1 MRTYRSLLLAVLIG
15 ASSIGSSS
23 NINAQSFAYPEN
35 SKSLLSKWANRGQT
49 ATVPNLP
56 PSRVAAPQNSSRP
69 FSFKQPVGGYNNV
82 APSKLVDRIR
92 AFDSR
97 KAFSLAQPQTS
108 HLPQNQQSQQVT
120 WAQPLA
126 RTQAEQS
133 ILEVIEQQPKI
144 DPNLPHYQLGPTKR
158 INSID
163 PHPSAPKVDYSRV
176 AAPRASARIP
186 APQTQ
191 AAPNYRTAAH
201 PISINEALRK
211 KQEQSVTQT
220 MLQRQQLQN
229 QGLKQNVNSYQP
241 AATAPPRFAK
251 GSFENEFNKAYE
263 VIDNNKARS
272 SSASN
277 VSAPPT
283 ARIAQRNSINAI
295 RAAHPSSARDSEF
308 DLLPENESE
317 SAALELPPLRDQNEV
332 EPGNFQELEIDTR
345 APNENATFSPPNSM
359 TFDLPATAAPA
370 PQQQRGPDLLPS
382 LDSAGP
388 VAQPEPSQVAPLEPA
403 PIAPPQAPLAAS
415 EDPDKAIEKFAPVKT
430 SDTWSPPVVP
440 KRPTAHMGSESPSVQ
455 PITTVETIQE
465 DVAWWKSR
473 VGQPLHFQNTTQPV
487 DTNGL
492 VLEALRSSPLIKA
505 VSKTPLIRELQV
517 VEADADFDTVT
528 FLDSQFQD
536 RVDPVGN
543 SLTTGGEPFLE
554 DNIWSAEAGIR
565 RRLRNGA
572 DFNLSQTLGFQNSN
586 STFFT
591 PQDQGTATLA
601 LNVTQPLLRGRGRY
615 VNQAQILIAQSS
627 GSAAWDT
634 FKIELQEELE
644 GTVAA
649 YWNLYLQRSVFLQ
662 KKRNVE
668 RGQIMLDRLMGR
680 KGLDSLPAQIARAKS
695 AVLTRRTELA
705 NAFRDVR
712 NAETE
717 IRRRV
722 ADKNW
727 QASQSVEL
735 LPMEMP
741 FAQLSGL
748 ELEQVVYT
756 ALENRPEIAEAIR
769 RIRVAGVQ
777 RDVSANELLP
787 ELNLLLGTY
796 VSSLRGDTG
805 IENAF
810 QDQFGQVTP
819 GYSIG
824 LEYELPYR
832 NRAARSRLQQRNLQF
847 RRLQNELENVI
858 QNVIAESQVATRQ
871 VSSAFETLKAAR
883 EAVVASRADL
893 TQNEKRWESFALVEG
908 DIAEGQSPTIVLDQ
922 LLDSQERL
930 SQAENV
936 FAEAEQGLKIAEVA
950 LQRIMGTLLMHQ
962 QVDFSR
968 SVNRDVPAVHI
979 NKANTSNAVPY
990 APVQP
995 QFTPP
1000 QFSQPQFSQPHF
1012 VQQQTA
1018 QPRVA
1023 TLQSITPTPSA
1034 EEVAH
1039 LMKDPNFSDPL
1050 PQPQPKSRT
1059 WPSFKTRPSAKAW
1072 PSPRNRPTPRNRQAS
1087 GTLAAPTTRGLDYTG
1102 EPPLVLPVGYQS
1114 GGVAPRFEYGQQA
1127 K

>member
-1 MRTYRSLLLAVLIG
+1 MRIYRSTLLAVLIG
-15 ASSIGSSS
+15 ASSIGSSL
-23 NINAQSFAYPEN
+23 NLNAQSFGYPEN
-35 SKSLLSKWANRGQT
+35 SGSIFSRWADRNQKARTPDMSSSQS
-49 ATVPNLP
+49 P
-56 PSRVAAPQNSSRP
+56 APQKSSKP
-69 FSFKQPVGGYNNV
+69 FSLQRLIGSENKAGSSN
-82 APSKLVDRIR
+82 LVQRIKG
-92 AFDSR
+92 FDSS
-97 KAFSLAQPQTS
+97 KAFSLATPHTSDLPHSQDSAQTS
-108 HLPQNQQSQQVT
+108 WV
-120 WAQPLA
+120 QPA
-126 RTQAEQS
+126 TSSQAEQS
-133 ILEVIEQQPKI
+133 ILEVVEQQPKI
-144 DPNLPHYQLGPTKR
+144 DPTSPRYRQGAVEPIRGIDSGP
-158 INSID
+158 
-163 PHPSAPKVDYSRV
+163 AVPKVDYSRV
-176 AAPRASARIP
+176 TARPAPPQRAAV
-186 APQTQ
+186 PQTQ

-201 PISINEALRK
+201 PISINEAQRRRS
-211 KQEQSVTQT
+211 EQSTT
-220 MLQRQQLQN
+220 RAMLQRQQQQQQI
-229 QGLKQNVNSYQP
+229 QGLRRDVNSYQRT
-241 AATAPPRFAK
+241 ATAPQRIAK

-263 VIDNNKARS
+263 LIGNKKSPATS
-272 SSASN
+272 SSTNAT
-277 VSAPPT
+277 APPA
-283 ARIAQRNSINAI
+283 ARVAQRNSINAV
-295 RAAHPSSARDSEF
+295 RATHRATHPAISAARDSDF
-308 DLLPENESE
+308 DLLPDDGSE
-317 SAALELPPLRDQNEV
+317 GGALQLPPLDSLNEV
-332 EPGNFQELEIDTR
+332 EPGEFRQLQLNSR
-345 APNENATFSPPNSM
+345 APNENSSFSPPDSM
-359 TFDLPATAAPA
+359 VFEVPATAGSVSKL
-370 PQQQRGPDLLPS
+370 QREPDLLPS
-382 LDSAGP
+382 LKSATSE
-388 VAQPEPSQVAPLEPA
+388 ATQVAPPV
-403 PIAPPQAPLAAS
+403 APPEAPPVHPV
-415 EDPDKAIEKFAPVKT
+415 DIDKQVEKFAPVKT
-430 SDTWSPPVVP
+430 SDTWAPPVIA
-440 KRPTAHMGSESPSVQ
+440 KSPTQHMASESPSAAVQ
-455 PITTVETIQE
+455 PVTTVETIQE

-473 VGQPLHFQNTTQPV
+473 VGQPLHFQNNSQPV

-492 VLEALRSSPLIKA
+492 VFEALRSSPLIKA

-517 VEADADFDTVT
+517 VEADAEFDPVA

-572 DFNLSQTLGFQNSN
+572 DFDISQTLGFQNSN

-634 FKIELQEELE
+634 FKIDLQEELE
-644 GTVAA
+644 GVVSA
-649 YWNLYLQRSVFLQ
+649 YWDLYLQRSIFLQ

-727 QASQSVEL
+727 QASQSIEL

-741 FAQLSGL
+741 FAQSSGL

-769 RIRVAGVQ
+769 RIRIAGVQ

-819 GYSIG
+819 GYSFG

-847 RRLQNELENVI
+847 QRLQNELENVI

-883 EAVVASRADL
+883 EAVVASRTDL
-893 TQNEKRWESFALVEG
+893 VQNEKRWESFALVEG
-908 DIAEGQSPTIVLDQ
+908 DIADGQSPTIVLDQ

-936 FAEAEQGLKIAEVA
+936 FAEAEQGLKIAEVS

-968 SVNRDVPAVHI
+968 SVNRDVPSIHI
-979 NKANTSNAVPY
+979 NKANTSNAVHVQ
-990 APVQP
+990 PVQP
-995 QFTPP
+995 QFISP
-1000 QFSQPQFSQPHF
+1000 QFNQPQF
-1012 VQQQTA
+1012 VQQQPV

-1023 TLQSITPTPSA
+1023 TLPSITPTPT
-1034 EEVAH
+1034 EQEVAQ
-1039 LMKDPNFSDPL
+1039 LMQSPTFTGPSAAAGP
-1050 PQPQPKSRT
+1050 PTRSRQAPRT
-1059 WPSFKTRPSAKAW
+1059 LSKPRLRPRLSFKAK
-1072 PSPRNRPTPRNRQAS
+1072 PSPKTWSADY
-1087 GTLAAPTTRGLDYTG
+1087 AA
-1102 EPPLVLPVGYQS
+1102 EPPLIVPAGYRSIGSVPQ
-1114 GGVAPRFEYGQQA
+1114 FDYGR
-1127 K
+1127 

>member
-1 MRTYRSLLLAVLIG
+1 MRTYRSILLAVLIG
-15 ASSIGSSS
+15 ASSIGSSPTS
-23 NINAQSFAYPEN
+23 TAQSFAYPEN
-35 SKSLLSKWANRGQT
+35 SESLLSRWGDRSPK
-49 ATVPNLP
+49 ATPPQVPSSPQLP
-56 PSRVAAPQNSSRP
+56 APRNASQP
-69 FSFKQPVGGYNNV
+69 FSLKRLIGGENN
-82 APSKLVDRIR
+82 ARSSKLVERIR

-97 KAFSLAQPQTS
+97 KAFSLAKPQSTD
-108 HLPQNQQSQQVT
+108 LPQSQQSQQT
-120 WAQPLA
+120 AWIQPLPRA
-126 RTQAEQS
+126 QNEQS
-133 ILEVIEQQPKI
+133 ILEVLEQQPKI
-144 DPNLPHYQLGPTKR
+144 DPSLPRYQLGAKKT
-158 INSID
+158 INKIA

-211 KQEQSVTQT
+211 KQEQSATQA

-251 GSFENEFNKAYE
+251 GSFENEFNKAYATIGNDK
-263 VIDNNKARS
+263 VR
-272 SSASN
+272 SAS
-277 VSAPPT
+277 SPKATAPPT
-283 ARIAQRNSINAI
+283 ARVAQRNSINAI
-295 RAAHPSSARDSEF
+295 RASHRPNPSSSRDSEF
-308 DLLPENESE
+308 DLLPEDASD
-317 SAALELPPLRDQNEV
+317 SAALELPPLQGLSEV
-332 EPGNFQELEIDTR
+332 EPGNFQQLELDTR
-345 APNENATFSPPNSM
+345 APNEAASFSPPSSM

-370 PQQQRGPDLLPS
+370 PQLQRGPDLLPS
-382 LDSAGP
+382 LDSASP
-388 VAQPEPSQVAPLEPA
+388 VAPTEPAEVAPLEPA
-403 PIAPPQAPLAAS
+403 PVEPREAALAAA
-415 EDPDKAIEKFAPVKT
+415 EDTDKAIEKFAPVKT
-430 SDTWSPPVVP
+430 SDTWSPPIVP
-440 KRPTAHMGSESPSVQ
+440 KSPTDHMTPESPSAQ
-455 PITTVETIQE
+455 PMATVETIQE

-473 VGQPLHFQNTTQPV
+473 VGQPLNFQNTTQPV

-668 RGQIMLDRLMGR
+668 RGQVMLDRLMGR

-735 LPMEMP
+735 LPVEMP

-893 TQNEKRWESFALVEG
+893 TQNEKRWESFALIEG
-908 DIAEGQSPTIVLDQ
+908 DIAEGQSPTVVLDQ

-979 NKANTSNAVPY
+979 NKANTSNAVQF
-990 APVQP
+990 APAQP
-995 QFTPP
+995 QFTSP
-1000 QFSQPQFSQPHF
+1000 QFSQPQFVH
-1012 VQQQTA
+1012 QQTA
-1018 QPRVA
+1018 LPRVA
-1023 TLQSITPTPSA
+1023 TLQSITPTPTA

-1039 LMKDPNFSDPL
+1039 LMKDPNFSEPL

-1087 GTLAAPTTRGLDYTG
+1087 KTQQAPAPLGLDYTG

-1114 GGVAPRFEYGQQA
+1114 GGVVPRFDYGQQA

>member
-1 MRTYRSLLLAVLIG
+1 MRTYRSILLAVLIG
-15 ASSIGSSS
+15 ASSIGSSP
-23 NINAQSFAYPEN
+23 NLNAQSFQYPEN
-35 SKSLLSKWANRGQT
+35 SNSLLSRWANRGQT

-56 PSRVAAPQNSSRP
+56 PSQVAAPQNSSRP
-69 FSFKQPVGGYNNV
+69 FSLKHLVGGNNNV

-108 HLPQNQQSQQVT
+108 HLPQNQQAQQVT

-126 RTQAEQS
+126 RTQAERS
-133 ILEVIEQQPKI
+133 ILEVIDQKPKNQATLLNYARGAN
-144 DPNLPHYQLGPTKR
+144 PQHSQVAPPA
-158 INSID
+158 
-163 PHPSAPKVDYSRV
+163 SAPV
-176 AAPRASARIP
+176 AS
-186 APQTQ
+186 QTQ
-191 AAPNYRTAAH
+191 VLPNYTTPTN
-201 PISINEALRK
+201 PISINEAHRN
-211 KQEQSVTQT
+211 QPQQSTTQA
-220 MLQRQQLQN
+220 MLQRQQVQN
-229 QGLKQNVNSYQP
+229 PSFKQDANRYQP
-241 AATAPPRFAK
+241 AAAAPPRFAK
-251 GSFENEFNKAYE
+251 GSFENEFNKAYAA
-263 VIDNNKARS
+263 IGNDKARAAS
-272 SSASN
+272 SPN
-277 VSAPPT
+277 TSAPPT
-283 ARIAQRNSINAI
+283 ARVAQRNSINAI
-295 RAAHPSSARDSEF
+295 RASHRPDPSSARDSDF
-308 DLLPENESE
+308 DLLSEDASE
-317 SAALELPPLRDQNEV
+317 SAALELPPLQGLSEV
-332 EPGNFQELEIDTR
+332 EPGNFQQLELDTR
-345 APNENATFSPPNSM
+345 APNEDASFSPPSSM

-370 PQQQRGPDLLPS
+370 PQLQRGPDLLPS
-382 LDSAGP
+382 LDSASP
-388 VAQPEPSQVAPLEPA
+388 AVPPEPAEVAPFQPA
-403 PIAPPQAPLAAS
+403 EVAPREAALAAS
-415 EDPDKAIEKFAPVKT
+415 EDTDKAIEKFAPVKT
-430 SDTWSPPVVP
+430 SDTWTPPIVP
-440 KRPTAHMGSESPSVQ
+440 KSPTAHMASESSSVLDQ
-455 PITTVETIQE
+455 PVTTVETIQE

-473 VGQPLHFQNTTQPV
+473 VGQPLNFQNTTQPV

-543 SLTTGGEPFLE
+543 SLTTGGDPFLE

-649 YWNLYLQRSVFLQ
+649 YWNLYLQRSIFLQ

-735 LPMEMP
+735 LPIEMP

-748 ELEQVVYT
+748 QLEQVVYT

-787 ELNLLLGTY
+787 QLNLLLGTY

-819 GYSIG
+819 GYSVG

-871 VSSAFETLKAAR
+871 VSSAFETLRAAR

-893 TQNEKRWESFALVEG
+893 TQNEKRWESFALIEG

-979 NKANTSNAVPY
+979 NKANTSNAVQF
-990 APVQP
+990 APAEP
-995 QFTPP
+995 QFT
-1000 QFSQPQFSQPHF
+1000 SPQFSQPHF
-1012 VQQQTA
+1012 VQQQTV

-1023 TLQSITPTPSA
+1023 TLQSITPTPTV

-1050 PQPQPKSRT
+1050 AQPQPKSRT

-1087 GTLAAPTTRGLDYTG
+1087 KTQPAPAPLGLDYTG

-1114 GGVAPRFEYGQQA
+1114 GGVVPRFDYGQQA